1 MTYVNTHRK
10 VAMQN
15 TDLSTLADAYAA
27 HIGRGV
33 YTLAGRVGVHS
44 RFFDRLKKGHGC
56 HIDTYRHVMTW
67 FDTNWPGDLEW
78 PRHIPRPRKSK
89 KEAA

>member
-1 MTYVNTHRK
+1 
-10 VAMQN
+10 MQYEHI
-15 TDLSTLADAYAA
+15 TQLCDLYGA
-27 HIGRGV
+27 HINRGV
-33 YTLAGRVGVHS
+33 FTVAGRVGVHPKL
-44 RFFDRLKKGHGC
+44 FQRLKSGHGC
-56 HIDTYRHVMTW
+56 NVKTFNHVITW